1 MTVTLPSLALYM
13 LSADER
19 RLLARAATQIY
30 ELQRYGASWSQDAEQ
45 RKQMRLR
52 WQEIADDLHP
62 EPFGPERRAAELAQR
77 AREAAEETP

>member
-13 LSADER
+13 LSTEER
-19 RLLARAATQIY
+19 LVLARAATRVY
-30 ELQRYGASWSQDAEQ
+30 EAQRYRQTQQ
-45 RKQMRLR
+45 RDPDLRRQWLLR

-62 EPFGPERRAAELAQR
+62 EPFGPQQRALEMAQR